1 MQRVRLIGS
10 IAFVAVCLLTVGCG
24 GSDDS
29 SSTADPGAAA
39 EASEDSA
46 APAEEDAASDG
57 NESESPEVVNAEV
70 PNLSEGAWQGTIHF
84 EISGDVDVSA
94 DVPGGAFTQGDI
106 TIMTFADDTDGL
118 ESSQVAF
125 SNDPAQESAVF
136 VTADDVSAGGVI
148 GKDCSVSMSTNDET
162 AAAGDFECEGVSGV
176 STLRAEEYNVNIQGS
191 FTLQKS

>member
-10 IAFVAVCLLTVGCG
+10 IAVVTACLFAAGCG

-29 SSTADPGAAA
+29 SSSSEDPAAA
-39 EASEDSA
+39 TEDSA
-46 APAEEDAASDG
+46 APAEEAAASDG

-70 PNLSEGAWQGTIHF
+70 PNLSEGAWEGTIHF

-94 DVPGGAFTQGDI
+94 DIPGGAFTQGDI
-106 TIMTFADDTDGL
+106 TIMTFADDTDGI
-118 ESSQVAF
+118 ETSQVAF
-125 SNDPAQESAVF
+125 SNDPSQESAVF

-148 GKDCSVSMSTNDET
+148 GKECSVSMSTNDEN
-162 AAAGDFECEGVSGV
+162 AAAGDFQCEGVSGV
-176 STLRAEEYNVNIQGS
+176 SMTRAEEYNVSIQGS

>member
-10 IAFVAVCLLTVGCG
+10 IAVVTACLVAAGCG

-29 SSTADPGAAA
+29 SSSSEDPAAA
-39 EASEDSA
+39 TEDSA
-46 APAEEDAASDG
+46 APAEADSASDG
-57 NESESPEVVNAEV
+57 NDSQSPEAVNAEV

-94 DVPGGAFTQGDI
+94 DIPGGAFTQGDI
-106 TIMTFADDTDGL
+106 TIMTFADDTDGI
-118 ESSQVAF
+118 ETSQVAF
-125 SNDPAQESAVF
+125 SNDPSQESAVF

-148 GKDCSVSMSTNDET
+148 GKECSVSMSTNDDT
-162 AAAGDFECEGVSGV
+162 AAAGDFQCEGVPGV
-176 STLRAEEYNVNIQGS
+176 SITKAEEYNVNIQGS